1 MSLLYSVSAPLSFG
15 EGLGVRLPQ
24 ETISKTE
31 NKTVILNT
39 KFEIIPL
46 KLEYFIAKRLITA
59 KDHKSSISAPIIKIA
74 IIAIAL
80 GMIMMIVSIA
90 TGIGLQQKIRQKV
103 SAFNGHII
111 ISGYNDNN
119 SDVSTKPISIQQSFY
134 PNFKNVDGIQHVQA
148 VASKAG
154 IIRTESAFE
163 GIIFKGVGN
172 DYQTENLKEYLTE
185 GRLPN
190 FKSNLNEEVLISQ
203 YLCNRLG
210 LKLGDKFVTYFMK
223 ENDEGF
229 NLRNFKIVGIYNSGF
244 QEFDASYVIGDIRH
258 LQRINKWKP
267 DQIGAFEVF
276 VNNFTQIEPIG
287 QQVYQETSSILDSQ
301 TIVEKYYYIF
311 EWLKLFDFNI
321 IIILIVMIAVSTI
334 NMVVAL
340 LVLILERTQMIG
352 ILKSLGANNWS
363 IRKVF
368 LYNAAYLIGRG
379 LLWGNV
385 IGIGLLLIQKY
396 FGIIKLNP
404 ESYYV
409 NVAPVDINLFYIF
422 LLNIGTVVICLLV
435 LLIPSFI
442 ITKITPSK
450 SIRFE

>member
-1 MSLLYSVSAPLSFG
+1 
-15 EGLGVRLPQ
+15 
-24 ETISKTE
+24 
-31 NKTVILNT
+31 LNT

-46 KLEYFIAKRLITA
+46 KLDYFIAKRLITT

-74 IIAIAL
+74 ITAIAL
-80 GMIMMIVSIA
+80 GMIMMMVSIA

-103 SAFNGHII
+103 SAFNGHIV

-119 SDVSTKPISIQQSFY
+119 SDVSTTPISKKQNFY
-134 PNFKNVDGIQHVQA
+134 PKFTSVDGIAHIQA

-154 IIRTESAFE
+154 IIRTETAFE
-163 GIIFKGVGN
+163 GVIYKGVGA
-172 DYQTENLKEYLTE
+172 DYDTANLKEYLVA

-190 FKSNLNEEVLISQ
+190 FKSTLNEEVLISQ
-203 YLCNRLG
+203 YLVNRLG
-210 LKLGDKFVTYFMK
+210 LKNNDKFVTYFMK
-223 ENDEGF
+223 ENGEGY
-229 NLRNFKIVGIYNSGF
+229 NLRNFKIVGVYNSGF
-244 QEFDASYVIGDIRH
+244 QEFDATYVIGDIRH
-258 LQRINKWKP
+258 VQRINKWKP
-267 DQIGAFEVF
+267 DQVGAFEVF
-276 VNNFTQIEPIG
+276 VNDFTQIEQKG
-287 QQVYQETSSILDSQ
+287 QEVYQETSSTLDSQ

-311 EWLKLFDFNI
+311 EWLKLFDVNI
-321 IIILIVMIAVSTI
+321 LVILIVMIAVSTI

-363 IRKVF
+363 VRKIF

-379 LLWGNV
+379 LLWGN
-385 IGIGLLLIQKY
+385 GIGLTLLLLQKY

-409 NVAPVDINLFYIF
+409 NEAPVDINLFYLL
-422 LLNIGTVVICLLV
+422 LLNIGTVVVCLVV
-435 LLIPSFI
+435 LLIPSYI